1 MKLKQISVQIE
12 NSHDRVYEFTRAL
25 GDAGINLRALT
36 LVDTGNFG
44 ELRVLVS
51 DTSAARQIL
60 MKKDIPARVDDVV
73 AVQMEDKPGQLADL
87 LERLMAAGIKIKY
100 GYALAGMDSGKQSPL
115 DRVGGGGCLRSL
127 ADRTSGTA
135 FVDGGFS
142 AFGSRDGVE

>member
-12 NSHDRVYEFTRAL
+12 NSQDRLYEFTRAL
-25 GDAGINLRALT
+25 GNEGINLRALT

-51 DTSAARQIL
+51 DTALARQIL

-100 GYALAGMDSGKQSPL
+100 GYALAGMDSGKAIMIFRFDDNDKAIEVLTQKEVHL
-115 DRVGGGGCLRSL
+115 MDRETFNTFAAAG
-127 ADRTSGTA
+127 
-135 FVDGGFS
+135 
-142 AFGSRDGVE
+142 

>member
-12 NSHDRVYEFTRAL
+12 NSQDRLYEFTRAL
-25 GDAGINLRALT
+25 GDEGINLRALT

-51 DTSAARQIL
+51 DTALARQIL

-73 AVQMEDKPGQLADL
+73 AIQMEDKPGQLADL

-100 GYALAGMDSGKQSPL
+100 GYALAGMDSGKAIMIFRFDDN
-115 DRVGGGGCLRSL
+115 DRAIEALTQEEVHLM
-127 ADRTSGTA
+127 DRETFNKFAAAS
-135 FVDGGFS
+135 
-142 AFGSRDGVE
+142 

>member
-51 DTSAARQIL
+51 DTSAARHIL

-87 LERLMAAGIKIKY
+87 LERLMAAGVKIKY
-100 GYALAGMDSGKQSPL
+100 GYALAGMDSGKAIMIFRFDDNDKAIEVLTQREVHL
-115 DRVGGGGCLRSL
+115 VDRETFNKF
-127 ADRTSGTA
+127 AA
-135 FVDGGFS
+135 
-142 AFGSRDGVE
+142 AN

>member
-12 NSHDRVYEFTRAL
+12 NSHDRLFEFTRAL

-51 DTSAARQIL
+51 DTSAARHIL

-87 LERLMAAGIKIKY
+87 LERLMAAGVKIKY
-100 GYALAGMDSGKQSPL
+100 GYALAGMDSGKAIMIFRFDDNDKAIEVLTQREVHL
-115 DRVGGGGCLRSL
+115 VDRETFNKF
-127 ADRTSGTA
+127 AA
-135 FVDGGFS
+135 
-142 AFGSRDGVE
+142 AN

>member
-12 NSHDRVYEFTRAL
+12 NSHDRLYEFTRAL

-60 MKKDIPARVDDVV
+60 MQKDIPARVDDVV
-73 AVQMEDKPGQLADL
+73 AVQMEDKPGELANL
-87 LERLMAAGIKIKY
+87 LERLMASGVKIKY
-100 GYALAGMDSGKQSPL
+100 GYALAGMDSEKAIMIFRFDDNDKAIEVLSQKEVQLVDCDSFI
-115 DRVGGGGCLRSL
+115 RL
-127 ADRTSGTA
+127 AATG
-135 FVDGGFS
+135 
-142 AFGSRDGVE
+142 

>member
-12 NSHDRVYEFTRAL
+12 NSQDRLYEFTRAL
-25 GDAGINLRALT
+25 ADEGINLRALT

-51 DTSAARQIL
+51 DTSTARQIL

-87 LERLMAAGIKIKY
+87 LERLMEVGIKIKY
-100 GYALAGMDSGKQSPL
+100 GYALAGMDSGKAIMIFRFEDNDKAIKIL
-115 DRVGGGGCLRSL
+115 TEKEIHLMDRESFNKL
-127 ADRTSGTA
+127 AATG
-135 FVDGGFS
+135 
-142 AFGSRDGVE
+142 

>member
-12 NSHDRVYEFTRAL
+12 NSQDRLYEFTRAL
-25 GDAGINLRALT
+25 ADEGINLRALT

-51 DTSAARQIL
+51 DTSTARQIL

-87 LERLMAAGIKIKY
+87 LERLMKTGIKIKY
-100 GYALAGMDSGKQSPL
+100 GYALAGMDSGKAIMIFRFEDNDKAIKIL
-115 DRVGGGGCLRSL
+115 TKKEIHLMDRESFNKL
-127 ADRTSGTA
+127 AATG
-135 FVDGGFS
+135 
-142 AFGSRDGVE
+142 

>member
-51 DTSAARQIL
+51 DTSKARQIL

-73 AVQMEDKPGQLADL
+73 AVQMEDKPGQLANL

-100 GYALAGMDSGKQSPL
+100 GYALAGMDSDKAIMIFCFNDNDKAIEVLTQKEVHL
-115 DRVGGGGCLRSL
+115 MDRETFCKLE
-127 ADRTSGTA
+127 AA
-135 FVDGGFS
+135 C
-142 AFGSRDGVE
+142 

>member
-12 NSHDRVYEFTRAL
+12 NSHDRLFEFTRAL

-51 DTSAARQIL
+51 DTSTARQIL

-87 LERLMAAGIKIKY
+87 LERLMEAGVKIKY
-100 GYALAGMDSGKQSPL
+100 GYALAGMDSGKAIMIFRFDDNDKAIEVLTQREVHL
-115 DRVGGGGCLRSL
+115 VDRETFNKF
-127 ADRTSGTA
+127 AA
-135 FVDGGFS
+135 
-142 AFGSRDGVE
+142 AN

>member
-12 NSHDRVYEFTRAL
+12 NSQDRLYEFTRAL
-25 GDAGINLRALT
+25 ADEGINLRALT

-51 DTSAARQIL
+51 DTSTARQIL

-87 LERLMAAGIKIKY
+87 LERLMEVGIKIKY
-100 GYALAGMDSGKQSPL
+100 GYALAGMDSGKAIMIFRFDDNDKAIEVL
-115 DRVGGGGCLRSL
+115 TKKEIHLMDRETFNKFAAAS
-127 ADRTSGTA
+127 
-135 FVDGGFS
+135 
-142 AFGSRDGVE
+142 

>member
-12 NSHDRVYEFTRAL
+12 NSQDRLYEFTRAL
-25 GDAGINLRALT
+25 ADEGINLRALT

-51 DTSAARQIL
+51 DTSTARQIL

-87 LERLMAAGIKIKY
+87 LERLMEVGIKIKY
-100 GYALAGMDSGKQSPL
+100 GYALAGMDSGKAIMIFRFEDNDKAIKIL
-115 DRVGGGGCLRSL
+115 TEKAIHLMDRESFNKL
-127 ADRTSGTA
+127 AATG
-135 FVDGGFS
+135 
-142 AFGSRDGVE
+142 

>member
-12 NSHDRVYEFTRAL
+12 NSHDRLYEFTRAL
-25 GDAGINLRALT
+25 GNEGINLRALT

-51 DTSAARQIL
+51 DTSSARQIL

-87 LERLMAAGIKIKY
+87 LERLMEAGIKIKY
-100 GYALAGMDSGKQSPL
+100 GYALAGMDSEKAIMIFRFEDNDKAIEILTQKKVHL
-115 DRVGGGGCLRSL
+115 MDRESFNKL
-127 ADRTSGTA
+127 AATG
-135 FVDGGFS
+135 
-142 AFGSRDGVE
+142 